1 MPDPL
6 RGVPFQLAVEDG
18 ATLAGEVYEPAGEVD
33 STLPTIVL
41 AHGWTLNHTL
51 WSRVIRGLHA
61 RARVRVVA
69 YDQRGHGH
77 STSGTG
83 AASIARLGRD
93 LAAVIEATVDTDR
106 VVLGGHSMGGMTI
119 MAYAGQFPDDLAA
132 RADRVIL
139 LGTAAA
145 DVERPG
151 WAGKVEMGVMHIA
164 ARGPRIKAGVFVR
177 QGHLRHL
184 NFGDD
189 PDPRDVRLV
198 RKATAGTSIRDMGR
212 YFTALE
218 AHDERASLA
227 VLGRVPTTIVV
238 GELDR
243 LTPPRY
249 GRALHDGIPGSRL
262 IELSGKGHMLGFEA
276 TDLVV
281 DLLLGAD

>member
-1 MPDPL
+1 
-6 RGVPFQLAVEDG
+6 
-18 ATLAGEVYEPAGEVD
+18 
-33 STLPTIVL
+33 
-41 AHGWTLNHTL
+41 
-51 WSRVIRGLHA
+51 
-61 RARVRVVA
+61 
-69 YDQRGHGH
+69 
-77 STSGTG
+77 
-83 AASIARLGRD
+83 
-93 LAAVIEATVDTDR
+93 
-106 VVLGGHSMGGMTI
+106 MGGMTI